1 MREEGVSV
9 QGGAAGPGEGLG
21 GPKEDAANLSEDGGE
36 MGVKEEQVKEPQKE
50 QVKEVGVKEE
60 QRRHKEAARLRL
72 EADEAT
78 FFLSLLLSG
87 FELSD
92 TKVYEPSIQARLG
105 TAAHF

>member
-1 MREEGVSV
+1 M
-9 QGGAAGPGEGLG
+9 
-21 GPKEDAANLSEDGGE
+21 
-36 MGVKEEQVKEPQKE
+36 
-50 QVKEVGVKEE
+50 KEE
-60 QRRHKEAARLRL
+60 QRRHKEAARLLL

-105 TAAHF
+105 TLRC